1 MKRQD
6 NNKIKVVFR
15 KYKDTGDI
23 VALFPTVPE
32 DLYGYKCS
40 GYAHIG
46 QHFSADPLDMIQITY
61 RCKTRAE
68 YAELLRELISIGY
81 DNLLVSERI
90 SRHDFAKRREAARVW
105 RETRQEQVKA

>member
-6 NNKIKVVFR
+6 KETIKVVFR
-15 KYKDTGDI
+15 KYKETGDI
-23 VALFPTVPE
+23 VALFPAVPE
-32 DLYGYKCS
+32 DVYGYKCS
-40 GYAHIG
+40 GYEHVG
-46 QHFSADPLDMIQITY
+46 QHFSADPLDMIQIT
-61 RCKTRAE
+61 RPCKARAE

-105 RETRQEQVKA
+105 RENRQTSNV